1 VNGVKV
7 KEDGWRVLEVLKT
20 DMSNKS
26 GTMLIRTLYDRI
38 EASLASGVTREI
50 ILKHL
55 NETYERNMSL
65 QTFDKNLYRIRKE
78 IKKNKASD
86 KDFPN
91 QISIVNTGN
100 QIVPY
105 HHQETKNSNIVVIEE
120 INSKDLSNE
129 GEDDGYEYKDPEG
142 TELEFMR
149 KLHAPPDYI
158 ALNEMKRKY
167 DEERREKKKREREQ
181 AKLKN
186 QPN

>member
-1 VNGVKV
+1 
-7 KEDGWRVLEVLKT
+7 
-20 DMSNKS
+20 
-26 GTMLIRTLYDRI
+26 
-38 EASLASGVTREI
+38 
-50 ILKHL
+50 
-55 NETYERNMSL
+55 MSL